1 MVASEEE
8 DSNESLIYCLKGSRK
23 NLVGWGHE
31 YLRSL
36 AGQIGKEYE
45 NRVEKDE
52 PKEDI
57 NQLVDQIIPQ
67 FINHNEEPEA
77 VDLLL
82 EVERLDSLI
91 DFTTEN
97 NFERVC
103 VYLSTCSSYA
113 ADTEEMQHSLGTT
126 FKIFSKFKR
135 YPDALRIAQKMNNM
149 DLIGEVMKECK
160 DLSLIHI

>member
-8 DSNESLIYCLKGSRK
+8 DSNESLIYCLQGTKK

-45 NRVEKDE
+45 SRIKDD
-52 PKEDI
+52 KSVDDI
-57 NQLVDQIIPQ
+57 NQLVDQIIPE
-67 FINHNEEPEA
+67 FIDHNEEPEA

-82 EVERLDSLI
+82 EVERLEALQQ
-91 DFTTEN
+91 FTTEN

-103 VYLSTCSSYA
+103 IYLLTCSSYA
-113 ADTEEMQHSLGTT
+113 ADTEEM
-126 FKIFSKFKR
+126 
-135 YPDALRIAQKMNNM
+135 
-149 DLIGEVMKECK
+149 
-160 DLSLIHI
+160 